1 MKIRFKKLS
10 ASAVMPSKAHLSDA
24 GFDKTC
30 TRYEVTIMGR
40 G

>member
-10 ASAVMPSKAHLSDA
+10 ASAVMPRKAHASDA
-24 GFDKTC
+24 GFDLTC
-30 TRYEVTIMGR
+30 TRYEVTIMGM